1 MFGTI
6 KKLFWQ
12 ILFGIAIIVIVL
24 LSILNTNE
32 ATFYYYFGKVSLP
45 LMALLTIS
53 FVIGLVVGSFI
64 TKFIQITKTNGGAGT
79 AKK

>member
-1 MFGTI
+1 MFSTI

-12 ILFGIAIIVIVL
+12 ILFGLAIIVIVF
-24 LSILNTNE
+24 LSILNTDNVS
-32 ATFYYYFGKVSLP
+32 FDYIFGSTTLP
-45 LMALLTIS
+45 LMMLLSIA

-64 TKFIQITKTNGGAGT
+64 TKFIQITKTNGA

>member
-1 MFGTI
+1 MFSTI

-12 ILFGIAIIVIVL
+12 ILFGLAIIVIVF
-24 LSILNTNE
+24 LSILNTDNVS
-32 ATFYYYFGKVSLP
+32 FDYIFGSTTLP
-45 LMALLTIS
+45 LMVLLSIA

-64 TKFIQITKTNGGAGT
+64 TKFIQIIKTNGGAGA

>member
-1 MFGTI
+1 MFSTI

-12 ILFGIAIIVIVL
+12 ILFGLAIIVIVF
-24 LSILNTNE
+24 LSILNTDNVS
-32 ATFYYYFGKVSLP
+32 FDYIFGSTTLP
-45 LMALLTIS
+45 LMVLLSIA

-64 TKFIQITKTNGGAGT
+64 TKFIQITKTNGAAGA